1 MEGLRRL
8 DRFTHAL
15 GVLMAHARLWGW
27 VLTGLLLSLQ
37 GAFFYALA
45 RYVALGRFR
54 FNPFQKGWN
63 YLVPR
68 YGTPTGPLLPELV
81 RLTLGSTGYSMYLS
95 FAETGLYLQPNGW
108 ATGWLHIPYAAFHVV
123 HLPERV
129 TILKY
134 PLTRAGL
141 FTIDQC
147 VELSLDEE
155 SARKLLAKMALGGAA
170 APASQA
176 ARGQGAVG
184 QTGPQ

>member
-1 MEGLRRL
+1 
-8 DRFTHAL
+8 
-15 GVLMAHARLWGW
+15 MAHARLWGW
-27 VLTGLLLSLQ
+27 ILTGLLLSLQ
-37 GAFFYALA
+37 GAFFYAIA

-54 FNPFQKGWN
+54 GNPFQKGWK

-81 RLTLGSTGYSMYLS
+81 RLTLGATGYSMHLC
-95 FAETGLYLQPNGW
+95 FAETGLYLQPNVW
-108 ATGWLHIPYAAFHVV
+108 ATGLLHIPYAAFRLV

-141 FTIDQC
+141 FTIDHC

-155 SARKLLAKMALGGAA
+155 SARKLLAKMALVGAA
-170 APASQA
+170 APANQA
-176 ARGQGAVG
+176 ERGQGAVG